1 MKNYI
6 IVLLIILFLFYLF
19 FKNYNVEN
27 FDNDLLGNRYGHPFR
42 YLKDENNTI
51 LPIVCITAFFRGD
64 KDKEQ
69 YYKFLKADI
78 SVIGVTAYKSFPVK
92 ITDPSE
98 DKYHLTDKFN
108 YQDNINIW
116 LTCMKNMKLYNFN
129 ESHKILD
136 ISESDFYDIED
147 NNIKKEKIYD
157 FIYICNK
164 DHGDSC
170 PLDGWNAINRNYNLA
185 LKCFPIMVKE
195 YKLKGLC
202 VGRVGCDLSE
212 YGDNITITGF
222 LPWQEL
228 QDKMRQSK
236 FLFLPNI
243 YDASPRVVAECLIKD
258 LPVLMNNN
266 IICGFKYITPETG
279 KYFID
284 EHNIRNA
291 LDILLPKINNNSI
304 SPKKWWAE
312 NYGVERSSIKLR
324 DFLYQY
330 HPKILENVKKV
341 SMFIP

>member
-1 MKNYI
+1 MKNI
-6 IVLLIILFLFYLF
+6 
-19 FKNYNVEN
+19 
-27 FDNDLLGNRYGHPFR
+27 
-42 YLKDENNTI
+42 
-51 LPIVCITAFFRGD
+51 
-64 KDKEQ
+64 
-69 YYKFLKADI
+69 
-78 SVIGVTAYKSFPVK
+78 
-92 ITDPSE
+92 
-98 DKYHLTDKFN
+98 
-108 YQDNINIW
+108 
-116 LTCMKNMKLYNFN
+116 KLYNFN
-129 ESHKILD
+129 DNHKILD
-136 ISESDFYDIED
+136 ISESDFYDIEAD
-147 NNIKKEKIYD
+147 NMKKNKVYD

-202 VGRVGCDLSE
+202 VGRIGCDLSE
-212 YGDNITITGF
+212 YGDSITTTGF

-279 KYFID
+279 EYFID

-291 LDILLPKINNNSI
+291 LDVLLPKINNNLI

-324 DFLYQY
+324 DFLYQH